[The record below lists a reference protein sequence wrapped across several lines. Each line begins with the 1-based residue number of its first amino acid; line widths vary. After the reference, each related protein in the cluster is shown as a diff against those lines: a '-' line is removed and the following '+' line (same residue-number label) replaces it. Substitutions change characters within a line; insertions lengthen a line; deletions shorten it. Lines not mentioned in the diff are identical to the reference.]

1 MREEARREMSEC
13 PDCGSDENSC
23 DCAIRHTSFEG
34 LEEIS
39 KITMLEVALSET
51 LMPRLNEMIERV
63 NLLTNILIRLK
74 EVK

>member
-1 MREEARREMSEC
+1 MTEL
-13 PDCGSDENSC
+13 DCGSEKSPDVNV
-23 DCAIRHTSFEG
+23 HTSYKG